1 MTLRRG
7 AAVPALFAILAAG
20 VDPSLADESIPAHAT
35 NEQVALRREA
45 PPSADEVRKGA
56 ALFTQMCARCHGL
69 NMVAASNGVFD
80 LRKFPPHER
89 DRFFNSVTKGKN
101 EMPAW
106 GDLLKPEEITSI
118 WAYVRS
124 GG

>member
-1 MTLRRG
+1 MTLRR
-7 AAVPALFAILAAG
+7 AVIVPALFTILAG
-20 VDPSLADESIPAHAT
+20 GTGISLADEAAPAA
-35 NEQVALRREA
+35 QVAMSREA
-45 PPSADEVRKGA
+45 PPTADEVRKGA

-80 LRKFPPHER
+80 LRRFPPRER
-89 DRFFNSVTKGKN
+89 DRFFNSVTRGKN

-106 GDLLKPEEITSI
+106 GDLLKPEEITSL